1 MQHPPNESF
10 KPAVPRR
17 YLGLLPPLAICAA
30 PALTTPTDDS
40 DGAALYDRACAACHG
55 TDGRGRPAV
64 EIGFDIPLPDFSDCA
79 FASREPNAD
88 WFAVIHEGGPVR
100 AFDRMMPAFGDALE
114 PHHIEAILRHIRSFC
129 TNRAW
134 PRGEFNLPRP
144 VFTEKAFPEDEA
156 VVTAAFDPASDATD
170 VEILYEK
177 RIGPRGMV
185 EIAVPLQIGA
195 TRGLGDIA
203 IGYKHTV
210 HHHLVK
216 GSIVAAGAE
225 IVLPTGDETEG
236 VGSGATVFEPFVAY
250 GRLLTGDAFLQF
262 QALAEIDL
270 RGNRP
275 DEAGLRFAVGR
286 TWTRGAFGR
295 AFSPIVEVLA
305 AREFDNAADIRV
317 DIAPQ
322 FQVSL
327 NTRQHVLLNVGF
339 RIPVDGDRDPQFV
352 VYVLWDWFDGGLF
365 DGWGG

>member
-1 MQHPPNESF
+1 M
-10 KPAVPRR
+10 PRR
-17 YLGLLPPLAICAA
+17 YLALLAPLAVCASTALPA
-30 PALTTPTDDS
+30 PTNDS
-40 DGAALYDRACAACHG
+40 DGAALYESACAACHG
-55 TDGRGRPAV
+55 TNGRGRPPAD
-64 EIGFDIPLPDFSDCA
+64 IAFDVPLPDFSDCA
-79 FASREPNAD
+79 FASREPDAD

-114 PHHIEAILRHIRSFC
+114 SDHIQAILRHVRSFC

-156 VVTAAFDPASDATD
+156 VVTASFDPESDATD
-170 VEILYEK
+170 LEILYEK

-185 EIAVPLQIGA
+185 EVAVPLHFGATHPSGRGA

-203 IGYKHTV
+203 VGYKHTF
-210 HHHLVK
+210 HHDLAA
-216 GSIVAAGAE
+216 GSVVAAGAE

-236 VGSGATVFEPFVAY
+236 IGTGATVFEPFVAY
-250 GRLLTGDAFLQF
+250 GRLLPGDAFVQF

-295 AFSPIVEVLA
+295 AWSPIVEVLA
-305 AREFDNAADIRV
+305 ARELDAAAETRV
-317 DIAPQ
+317 DVVPQ
-322 FQVSL
+322 VQVSL